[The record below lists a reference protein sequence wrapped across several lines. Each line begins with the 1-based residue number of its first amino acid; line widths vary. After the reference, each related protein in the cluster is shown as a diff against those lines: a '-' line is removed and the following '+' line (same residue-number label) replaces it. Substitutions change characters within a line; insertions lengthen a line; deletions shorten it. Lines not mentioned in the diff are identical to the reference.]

1 MKSFYLFSI
10 LFSVLFIAGCSS
22 LKDTANLTSDEK
34 FAYAMSLFNEED
46 YDEAVNEFQA
56 IILQYPGSSIVDDA
70 QFYLA
75 ETRFRREEFILAAYE
90 YSKLISNMPASEFVT
105 NAQFQLAE
113 CYYQLSPNYTLDQRY
128 TSKAIEEYQAFID
141 FFPLDERVNS
151 ADQKIKELNEKLA
164 LKEFSTAEIYSKMDY
179 SNAAI
184 FYYTNV
190 LENYHDTKLAPQ
202 ASYKKILIL
211 IDRERNNEA
220 LTEINRFLQK
230 YPEDENYAEI
240 ERLKTSIEISLS
252 ASR

>member
-1 MKSFYLFSI
+1 MKSIYFLSI
-10 LFSVLFIAGCSS
+10 LLSALLIEGCSS

-34 FAYAMSLFNEED
+34 FAYAMSLYNDED
-46 YDEAVNEFQA
+46 YEEAVNEFQA

-90 YSKLISNMPASEFVT
+90 YSKLISNMPASEFVK

-113 CYYQLSPNYTLDQRY
+113 CYYQLSPDYTLDQRY
-128 TSKAIEEYQAFID
+128 SLKAIEEYQAFID
-141 FFPLDERVNS
+141 FFPLDERVNA

-164 LKEFSTAEIYSKMDY
+164 LKEFNTAEIYSKMDY

-184 FYYTNV
+184 LYYSNV
-190 LENYHDTKLAPQ
+190 LESYHDTKFAPL

-211 IDRERNNEA
+211 INRDRNNEA

-230 YPEDENYAEI
+230 YPEDENYAEV
-240 ERLKTSIEISLS
+240 EKLKTSIETSLS